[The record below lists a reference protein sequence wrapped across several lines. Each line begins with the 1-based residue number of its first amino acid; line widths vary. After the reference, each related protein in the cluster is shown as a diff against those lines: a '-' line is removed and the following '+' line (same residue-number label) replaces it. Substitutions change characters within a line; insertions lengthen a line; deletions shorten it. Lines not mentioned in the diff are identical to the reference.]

1 MKPQPLIDP
10 LALASISTFKSPVL
24 DHQGKRVAYY
34 SDLSGKNE
42 LFVLNL
48 ETGQSQC
55 VSSDEQGR
63 TTIVKPVWS
72 RDGEKLIFAKDDGGN
87 EQYGLHIL
95 DLSSGEV
102 TDIDTPEGQ
111 NIPIEV
117 SPDNSTLTFNNVSRK
132 RQMNLWVAPLSG
144 GSPKRLTEHTQPV
157 HGGYWHP
164 DGDWIV
170 FGANESDN
178 YENGDFYRINPS
190 GEEKSIIFSIKEGS
204 LDGGWPF
211 DQSGK
216 TMAVASNASGQWQ
229 PGVMDWENNEIK
241 WFGDKHTN
249 ESPTSISPNGKQLL
263 TIKEKDGASTPLLYD
278 LEKGTSRQL
287 TLPAGV
293 VSMAEFID
301 DETLFLSHQDPQSA
315 SRLLVYELAEDT
327 FEEALCPSYGE
338 LDSSTFSPG
347 EHVYFES
354 TDGLKIGAI
363 LHLPDKERYPGKR
376 PGILCVHGGPNV
388 HRSLG
393 FNPLCKLLTDS
404 GYVVLEPNYRGSTGY
419 GKEFSEKNRKDLGG
433 GDVQDLVAGANFLKT
448 QELVLENKVA
458 IMGGSYGGYLTYQA
472 MVTQPELW
480 AAGIAIVGIT
490 DWKLL
495 YDTSAKHFQTKIEQL
510 FGPYETTKD
519 LLKDRS
525 PLTRAHQ
532 LKAPLL
538 MVQGQNDPRCP
549 VEQARVFK
557 DKLLELGKVE
567 GKDFEY
573 LELEDIGHGST
584 LKGDKAKLW
593 RRYLDYLA
601 KHLY

>member
-42 LFVLNL
+42 LFVLDL

-72 RDGEKLIFAKDDGGN
+72 RDGNKLIFAKDDGGN

-95 DLSSGEV
+95 DLSSGEI

-117 SPDNSTLTFNNVSRK
+117 SPDNSTLSFNNVSRK
-132 RQMNLWVAPLSG
+132 MQMNLWTASLTG
-144 GSPKRLTEHTQPV
+144 GGPKRLTEHTQPV

-164 DGDWIV
+164 DGNWIV

-178 YENGDFYRINPS
+178 YENGDFYRISPS
-190 GEEKSIIFSIKEGS
+190 GEEKKIIFSIKDGS

-216 TMAVASNASGQWQ
+216 TMAVASNATGQWQ
-229 PGVMDWENNEIK
+229 PGVMDWQNNEIK
-241 WFGDKHTN
+241 WFGDKQTN
-249 ESPTSISPNGKQLL
+249 ESPTDISPNGNQLL

-278 LEKGTSRQL
+278 LEKGTSRHL
-287 TLPAGV
+287 ALPEGV
-293 VSMAEFID
+293 VAIAKFID
-301 DETLFLSHQDPQSA
+301 EETLFLSHQDPQKA
-315 SRLLVYELAEDT
+315 SRLLVYDLADDT
-327 FEEALCPSYGE
+327 FKEALCPSYGKLE
-338 LDSSTFSPG
+338 SSVFSPG
-347 EHVYFES
+347 EHVYYES

-363 LHLPDKERYPGKR
+363 LHRPDKKRYPGKR
-376 PGILCVHGGPNV
+376 PGVLCVHGGPNV

-433 GDVQDLVAGANFLKT
+433 GDVQDLVAGANFLKA
-448 QELVLENKVA
+448 QKLVLENKVA
-458 IMGGSYGGYLTYQA
+458 VMGGSYGGYLTYQA

-519 LLKDRS
+519 LLIDRS
-525 PLTRAHQ
+525 PITRAHQ

-593 RRYLDYLA
+593 RRYLDYLG